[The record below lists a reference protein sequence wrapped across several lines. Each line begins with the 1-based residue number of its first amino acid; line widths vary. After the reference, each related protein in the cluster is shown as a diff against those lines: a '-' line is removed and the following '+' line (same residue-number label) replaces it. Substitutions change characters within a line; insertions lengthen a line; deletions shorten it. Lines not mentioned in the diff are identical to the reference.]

1 MQRIDMV
8 NGHPKENFLPGLLPA
23 ILKINWMKKDTGMI
37 IFADMQI
44 LMNVSI
50 QKENLDALILMEKNE
65 KVSTR
70 LWMN

>member
-1 MQRIDMV
+1 M
-8 NGHPKENFLPGLLPA
+8 L
-23 ILKINWMKKDTGMI
+23 

-70 LWMN
+70 L